1 MAKTMLEI
9 RMNYTNALKQA
20 EKLKAA
26 EKYAEKIGLAFQIV
40 DDILDVT
47 SDSAI
52 LGKSTG
58 KDERDSKAT
67 FVTLLGLDGAKA
79 RLDEEILSIKTI
91 LSGFEADGFDSA
103 DYATLAD
110 FLVNRD
116 R

>member
-1 MAKTMLEI
+1 MTREQSISDETAQDL
-9 RMNYTNALKQA
+9 RDL
-20 EKLKAA
+20 AA
-26 EKYAEKIGLAFQIV
+26 HTGLAFQIK

-47 SDSAI
+47 SSSEV

-67 FVTLLGLDGAKA
+67 FVTHLGLEGAKG
-79 RLDEEILSIKTI
+79 RLEEEIKNIKTI
-91 LSGFEADGFDSA
+91 LEKLSSKGFDTR
-103 DYATLAD
+103 DYETLTD

>member
-1 MAKTMLEI
+1 MKRSDSAKDETASDL
-9 RMNYTNALKQA
+9 RKLA
-20 EKLKAA
+20 EH
-26 EKYAEKIGLAFQIV
+26 IGLAFQIK

-47 SDSAI
+47 SNSEI

-67 FVTLLGLDGAKA
+67 FVTLLGLEGAKK
-79 RLDEEILSIKTI
+79 RLEDESDCIKVILDKFDTN
-91 LSGFEADGFDSA
+91 GFDTT
-103 DYATLAD
+103 DYRTLTE

>member
-1 MAKTMLEI
+1 MRRDESAYDKTANDL
-9 RMNYTNALKQA
+9 R
-20 EKLKAA
+20 KLASHM
-26 EKYAEKIGLAFQIV
+26 GLAFQIK

-47 SDSAI
+47 SDSEI

-79 RLDEEILSIKTI
+79 RLDEEILNIKAI
-91 LSGFEADGFDSA
+91 LSRFEADGFDTE
-103 DYATLAD
+103 DYVTLTD